1 MWFTTENNYLIK
13 CLSLSIKYE
22 AGHFTK
28 MFPDREQS
36 FVGLKTFIRENER
49 SLMSTNRPDN
59 CNISKVLAL
68 ILWSVSLTH
77 QDFKN
82 ILSKHFWYIIF
93 YSVAT
98 V

>member
-1 MWFTTENNYLIK
+1 
-13 CLSLSIKYE
+13 LSLSIKYE

-68 ILWSVSLTH
+68 IL
-77 QDFKN
+77 
-82 ILSKHFWYIIF
+82 
-93 YSVAT
+93 
-98 V
+98 